1 MKKNNTSIDIIAFGD
16 LTEENLEKLRAFNEE
31 VKSNDGSHLEIV
43 QPGPNLLSDAIIA
56 SPILEGDG
64 GAAAAA
70 RGGAGGS
77 GGGEGAGA
85 EAFEFGVD
93 PNIDPELALVLR
105 MSAEEEKERQER
117 EKRAREAA
125 EGKTDLEP
133 VPEGKEENQPLL
145 DSAGEPSGSSSS
157 KKQDKKRDGDDDKM
171 GDA

>member
-16 LTEENLEKLRAFNEE
+16 LTDDNLEKLRAFNEE
-31 VKSNDGSHLEIV
+31 VKSNEGSHLEII

-56 SPILEGDG
+56 SPILEGEG

-70 RGGAGGS
+70 RSGGGGGGS
-77 GGGEGAGA
+77 GEGAGA

-133 VPEGKEENQPLL
+133 VPEGKEESQPLL
-145 DSAGEPSGSSSS
+145 NSAGEPSSS
-157 KKQDKKRDGDDDKM
+157 KKQDKKRGGDDDKM
-171 GDA
+171 DDA